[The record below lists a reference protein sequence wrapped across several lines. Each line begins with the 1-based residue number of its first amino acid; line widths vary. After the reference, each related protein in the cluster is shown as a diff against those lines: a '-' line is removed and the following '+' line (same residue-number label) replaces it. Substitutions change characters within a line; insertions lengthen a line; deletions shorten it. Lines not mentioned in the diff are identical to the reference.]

1 MLTPDWLMNPTTET
15 PAPADRFR
23 LGDIWRSPRGKNWQV
38 DQVDGPRVRL
48 LRIVGNQRTTQW
60 RGAWDTGRDMTD
72 AWERIESAA
81 APFVYPD

>member
-1 MLTPDWLMNPTTET
+1 MLTPDGLMNPTTET